1 MVPPLAL
8 AFIFSMFTMEALFE
22 NVDVPVASSNVSV
35 SAPPSKVSEVASAA
49 EFITNVSLP
58 APP

>member
-1 MVPPLAL
+1 
-8 AFIFSMFTMEALFE
+8 MFTMEALFE

-35 SAPPSKVSEVASAA
+35 SAPPSKVSEVASDA

-58 APP
+58 DPP